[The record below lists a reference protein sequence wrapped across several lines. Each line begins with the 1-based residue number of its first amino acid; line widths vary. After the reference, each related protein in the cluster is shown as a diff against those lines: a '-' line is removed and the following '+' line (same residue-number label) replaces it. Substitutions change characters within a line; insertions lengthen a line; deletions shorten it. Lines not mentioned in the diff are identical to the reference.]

1 MWNGPAFDGAKIAL
15 LCGAHVLTYLRDDKD
30 GIPYRGMWDLA
41 GGGREGDESP
51 IACALRE
58 TREEFGLIVDPERV
72 VWERLHAPLEAG
84 GLGSY
89 FFVAR
94 IEQEAVDAIKF
105 GEEGQRWSLMPINAF
120 LKEVN
125 AVPHLKS
132 RLAAYMLGMAM
143 QAAR

>member
-15 LCGAHVLTYLRDDKD
+15 LCGANVLTYLRDDKD
-30 GIPYRGMWDLA
+30 GIPFRGMWDLA
-41 GGGREGDESP
+41 GGGREGNESP
-51 IACALRE
+51 LDCARRE
-58 TREEFGLIVDPERV
+58 TREEFGLIVDQDSV
-72 VWERLHAPLEAG
+72 VWERRHEPLAPG

-94 IEQEAVDAIKF
+94 IEQAAVDAIHF

-120 LKEVN
+120 LKHAN